1 MNAIK
6 LIIYTF
12 NSYKISRV
20 CLHHTAVQ
28 LSIPPLV
35 HREEGFNEIVSR
47 ILLEPNEPNENYP
60 PLKSWGHRGPQIT
73 VRFFVRVPPSQ
84 HPESLRNWTRK
95 MPHLEPGRLKSQ
107 GSLTAVSE
115 PKRQTDSSPRVCG
128 GLRAPKTVE
137 AGKKERESTLEG
149 WERHV
154 WGYCKFT
161 C

>member
-20 CLHHTAVQ
+20 CLHHTAIQ

-35 HREEGFNEIVSR
+35 HREEGFNEIVFL

-73 VRFFVRVPPSQ
+73 ARFFVCTLLPAPK
-84 HPESLRNWTRK
+84 SLRSLDKESARPAAWAFK
-95 MPHLEPGRLKSQ
+95 EPRLC
-107 GSLTAVSE
+107 SLRSTNL
-115 PKRQTDSSPRVCG
+115 KGKQTGIFFSKPRVCG
-128 GLRAPKTVE
+128 GLWAPEKV
-137 AGKKERESTLEG
+137 
-149 WERHV
+149 
-154 WGYCKFT
+154 
-161 C
+161 

>member
-20 CLHHTAVQ
+20 CLHHPAIQ

-35 HREEGFNEIVSR
+35 HREEGFNEIVFL

-73 VRFFVRVPPSQ
+73 VHFFVCTFQPAPK
-84 HPESLRNWTRK
+84 SLRSWRRK
-95 MPHLEPGRLKSQ
+95 ELDLEPRHFESKDFARCSQ
-107 GSLTAVSE
+107 
-115 PKRQTDSSPRVCG
+115 QT
-128 GLRAPKTVE
+128 
-137 AGKKERESTLEG
+137 
-149 WERHV
+149 
-154 WGYCKFT
+154 
-161 C
+161 